1 MSNAHFF
8 TYTVFHTFL
17 LHALTFAAEIL
28 YTIIL
33 YAHQIEFTCPHR
45 ASFFEGITYH
55 VDLKFGI
62 SLHFPQLH
70 MHESS
75 FLVKYKYFSLKIF

>member
-1 MSNAHFF
+1 MPLFL
-8 TYTVFHTFL
+8 TYTVSHTFL

-55 VDLKFGI
+55 VELKFGI

-75 FLVKYKYFSLKIF
+75 FLVKYK